1 MERLYQKYKDSGV
14 LFLGVY
20 GRHEESTDE
29 DTREVVSELGVTYP
43 VIRDCDG
50 FSPYVND
57 GWPEN
62 YFFDGEGN
70 LLSNEPDGGYKT
82 YDDWEQLILR
92 YLNG

>member
-1 MERLYQKYKDSGV
+1 MPPTTSDM
-14 LFLGVY
+14 
-20 GRHEESTDE
+20 STF
-29 DTREVVSELGVTYP
+29 T
-43 VIRDCDG
+43 
-50 FSPYVND
+50 SPYVND